1 MCNLHL
7 LRAWL
12 RRELAEQKRKQHESC
27 RLTLWAFEKSAWMK
41 VRLEPVRKESLP
53 CTSESILTRVVR
65 AHLTARREQHGPE
78 SDPCA
83 KLHGAATVWKCVK
96 PEHRAINLPLPCCA
110 GEWSAIEWRSVE
122 IPSFK
127 RVRLFRWRE

>member
-27 RLTLWAFEKSAWMK
+27 RLTLRAFKEVARME
-41 VRLEPVRKESLP
+41 VRLQSVCEESLSRACEP
-53 CTSESILTRVVR
+53 IFTRVIS
-65 AHLTARREQHGPE
+65 AHVTPRSEEHRPE
-78 SDPCA
+78 SDPCTE
-83 KLHGAATVWKCVK
+83 LHGAATVWKCVK
-96 PEHRAINLPLPCCA
+96 PEYRAINLPLPCCA
-110 GEWSAIEWRSVE
+110 GEWSAIKWRSVE